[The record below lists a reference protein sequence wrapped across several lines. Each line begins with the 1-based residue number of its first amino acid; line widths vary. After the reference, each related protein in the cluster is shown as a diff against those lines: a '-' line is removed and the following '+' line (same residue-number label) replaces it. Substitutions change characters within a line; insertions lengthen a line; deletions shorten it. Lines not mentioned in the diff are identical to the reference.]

1 MNGSDGMNATDCSVL
16 VVDDSPILR
25 AAIRKVATMAGIDPD
40 RIREAGNGVE
50 AITALEE
57 APADLVLLDINMPV
71 MNGEEFVEQV
81 RQRPGLED
89 VLIVVVSTEANR
101 ERLDRLE
108 AMGVSESLHKPFE
121 PEALAEIISRRLGVG
136 S

>member
-1 MNGSDGMNATDCSVL
+1 MKETDGMNGTDCSVL
-16 VVDDSPILR
+16 IVDDSPILR
-25 AAIRKVATMAGIDPD
+25 AAIRKVAVMAGVDPE
-40 RIREAGNGVE
+40 RIREAGHGGE
-50 AITALEE
+50 ALERLEE
-57 APADLVLLDINMPV
+57 APVDLVLLDINMPV

-101 ERLDRLE
+101 ERLERME

-121 PEALAEIISRRLGVG
+121 PEALAEIISRRLGVE